1 MLYIVLILI
10 MLICILLVLY
20 PFIIQPK
27 QNSSLFKGMNLQSRK
42 ANLISQ
48 LKSELASGALSKDL
62 YNQLKKEVN
71 EMIDKELINLD
82 EDENRLDPI
91 ERIIQSKKDENS

>member
-48 LKSELASGALSKDL
+48 LNSELASGALSKDL

-82 EDENRLDPI
+82 ENENRSDPI
-91 ERIIQSKKDENS
+91 ERIIQLKKDENS

>member
-82 EDENRLDPI
+82 ENENRSDPI
-91 ERIIQSKKDENS
+91 ERIIQLKKDENS